1 MKALPALAAL
11 CFVFLSCASSDNVSI
26 IPPELT
32 FVQLSGPAEQNYPQ
46 GDFEVQYG
54 LRIANRSSEP
64 ITLRNIQIRSTGLG
78 GPYTLRPRTYYFN
91 KEVKPEQF
99 EDVTFW
105 AKSVAT
111 GDAMANDAHAPVTI
125 RATAFFESP
134 AGNFRRVFTAILD
147 QRGTLGGPR

>member
-1 MKALPALAAL
+1 MKALTALAAL
-11 CFVFLSCASSDNVSI
+11 CCVFLACASNNANI

-64 ITLRNIQIRSTGLG
+64 ITLRRVQLQTVGLG
-78 GPYTLRPRTYYFN
+78 GPYRLQARSYEFQR
-91 KEVKPEQF
+91 EVKPEQF

-105 AKSVAT
+105 AKAVST
-111 GDAMANDAHAPVTI
+111 GDAFANDANAPVNV
-125 RATAFFESP
+125 RATAYFDSP
-134 AGNFRRVFTAILD
+134 AGGFRRVFTAMLD
-147 QRGTLGGPR
+147 QRGRLGGPR

>member
-1 MKALPALAAL
+1 MKAIAAAAACVALLA
-11 CFVFLSCASSDNVSI
+11 CASGNNVKI

-46 GDFEVQYG
+46 GNFEVQYG

-64 ITLRNIQIRSTGLG
+64 ITLRRIQLQPVGAG
-78 GPYTLRPRTYYFN
+78 GPYLLQARAYEFQR
-91 KEVKPEQF
+91 KIEPEQF

-105 AKSVAT
+105 AKAVST
-111 GDAMANDAHAPVTI
+111 GDAFANDANAPVNV
-125 RATAFFESP
+125 RATAYFDSP
-134 AGNFRRVFTAILD
+134 SGAFRRVFTAMLD